1 MPSKLTSNKA
11 IAFYLVAAIL
21 GASVGAL
28 IGRKVSEKYR
38 KEDYNH
44 YYEKDLERRMKE
56 MAEEEP
62 PISDWMKEEFDKMA
76 DHSSEIDPESV
87 GFALTPKAVIEPKGK
102 KKGQHPEPEEKD
114 YSKISKRD
122 QVKQSI
128 ADVARKYIVKDD
140 EPLTDDPDSPI
151 RIISLEEYVNGEL
164 SQQQRDLTY
173 FESDDTLAD
182 EDEKIITDPDALI
195 GSEALVSFGKLSTDP
210 DIVYVRNTKT
220 GEDFEVTRLQQ
231 SYSVVVLGIVPE
243 KPKGRTKKVKK
254 MPDESDE

>member
-62 PISDWMKEEFDKMA
+62 PISDWMKEEF
-76 DHSSEIDPESV
+76 ETL
-87 GFALTPKAVIEPKGK
+87 FTPDAKTTEEPVKTQAPK
-102 KKGQHPEPEEKD
+102 KKGQHPAPKEDMD

-122 QVKQSI
+122 QVKQAI

-140 EPLTDDPDSPI
+140 EPLTNDPNSPI
-151 RIISLEEYVNGEL
+151 QIISLEEYVEGGQ
-164 SQQQRDLTY
+164 SQEKRDLTY
-173 FESDDTLAD
+173 YEADDTLAD
-182 EDEKIITDPDALI
+182 EDEKIIADPDALI
-195 GSEALVSFGKLSTDP
+195 GSDALVSFGKLSTDP
-210 DIVYVRNTKT
+210 DIVYVRNTQV
-220 GEDFEVTRLQQ
+220 GEDYEVTRLQQ
-231 SYSVVVLGIVPE
+231 AYAEVVLGIVPE
-243 KPKGRTKKVKK
+243 KPKARTKKVKK

>member
-11 IAFYLVAAIL
+11 IAFYLVAAML
-21 GASVGAL
+21 GAGVGAL
-28 IGRKVSEKYR
+28 IGRKLSEKFE
-38 KEDYNH
+38 KETYVDY
-44 YYEKDLERRMKE
+44 YVEEFERTMKE
-56 MAEEEP
+56 MNPEEP
-62 PISDWMKEEFDKMA
+62 PVSDWMKEEFDKMA

-87 GFALTPKAVIEPKGK
+87 KANPTPKGK

-128 ADVARKYIVKDD
+128 ADVARKYAIKDD
-140 EPLTDDPDSPI
+140 VPLTDDPDSPI
-151 RIISLEEYVNGEL
+151 RIISLEEYVNGEP

-195 GSEALVSFGKLSTDP
+195 GSEALVSFGKLSSDP

-243 KPKGRTKKVKK
+243 KPKARTKRVKQ